1 MGALGRAVRTRTGL
15 GVVSDVGILG
25 TLGRSHDADDV
36 RLLGRGIRW
45 LIRQSQAGRVDP
57 ALDILRQ
64 RYARGEI
71 NREEFETKKR
81 DLAP

>member
-1 MGALGRAVRTRTGL
+1 MMLMMFVFWGAVLVAVM
-15 GVVSDVGILG
+15 V
-25 TLGRSHDADDV
+25 
-36 RLLGRGIRW
+36 GIRW

>member
-1 MGALGRAVRTRTGL
+1 MWGFWGPWGVAMMLMMFVFWGAVLMAVM
-15 GVVSDVGILG
+15 V
-25 TLGRSHDADDV
+25 
-36 RLLGRGIRW
+36 GIRW